1 MIIYKKEM
9 VEQEV
14 FDKFICDRCKN
25 AVIDDFELQDSYSIH
40 FRGGYASVFGDG
52 DVIECDLCQHCL
64 LELIGD
70 FYRVKGQENDKD
82 T

>member
-1 MIIYKKEM
+1 MIIYKKET

-25 AVIDDFELQDSYSIH
+25 AVIDDFELQESYIIR
-40 FRGGYASVFGDG
+40 FRGGYASVFGDE

-70 FYRVKGQENDKD
+70 FYRVNGKEI
-82 T
+82 